1 MKKLLALLLTLLMA
15 VSVVAVAPTV
25 SAKSK
30 IYKSNYCCYTLD
42 KKGYAT
48 VIDFYNYKGIC
59 KKYGSYWKIP
69 SKLKGHTVKKIIL
82 DMDDDKFPEG
92 TFPFKKV
99 RIPKT
104 VTYIKNLAKYIRE
117 RGYDY
122 ELCYN
127 TGKYNSLIVCDEG
140 SRAES
145 YAKQCGLDYSIKGNI
160 YGDMAFLGIYGFKY
174 KFDKKY
180 KTTAYGEFYMMF
192 NTKERKLKFTI
203 SRGKQVLK
211 INRDYTVK
219 YVNNINPG
227 KAYAMVIGKGK
238 FYGVYVIEYDIKP
251 SKTSVAIK
259 QYTDVVHISF
269 KKIPYYGNVT
279 KVITQC
285 SETPDFKV
293 YKTFDDGTY
302 SSDFKKGKT
311 YYFRCRAQT
320 DGIGYIKLGVFVW
333 YRERNMKYSDIA
345 FDDSYNYWQYSP
357 WSDVKAVKI
366 KYDYSSKQ

>member
-1 MKKLLALLLTLLMA
+1 MKKLLALLLTLIMA
-15 VSVVAVAPTV
+15 VSVVSIVPTANAETV
-25 SAKSK
+25 VYS
-30 IYKSNYCCYTLD
+30 SNYCNYTLD

-82 DMDDDKFPEG
+82 DMDHEYPENG
-92 TFPFKKV
+92 FPFKKV

-104 VTYIKNLAKYIRE
+104 VTYIKNLAKYIRY
-117 RGYDY
+117 RGYDS
-122 ELCYN
+122 EAQAN
-127 TGKYNSLIVCDEG
+127 TGDYNSLIVCDEG

-160 YGDMAFLGIYGFKY
+160 YGDMAYLGTYGFRYKY
-174 KFDKKY
+174 DKKY
-180 KTTAYGEFYMMF
+180 KTTAYGQYYMMF

-211 INRDYTVK
+211 LNRDYTVK
-219 YVNNINPG
+219 YINNINPG
-227 KAYAMVIGKGK
+227 KAYAIIMGKGK
-238 FYGVYVIEYDIKP
+238 FYGVNVKEYDIQP
-251 SKTSVAIK
+251 SKPSVAIK
-259 QYTDVVHISF
+259 QYTDVVNISH
-269 KKIPYYGNVT
+269 KEIPYYGNVI

-285 SETPDFKV
+285 SETPDFKE
-293 YKTFDDGTY
+293 YKTFDNGTY

-320 DGIGYIKLGVFVW
+320 NGIGYRGLGVFVW

-366 KYDYSSKQ
+366 KYDYSKNK